1 MQILQQLP
9 QCTLL
14 CLCTCILWCL
24 AVCSQ
29 STDVAHANTVIVVVL
44 AVSTHHLLRS
54 SLLNCPVRGNHIM
67 VSASLPAE
75 GAMIAVDVRHPDG
88 TARPICR
95 AMHDNKCNF
104 SHTIPILSHRLHRF
118 HRFNSCNRYV
128 LNLGHLCNLWALN
141 ESEQLSRSAT
151 SGTRQHQFNDLD
163 YIEHYALPVCFHTRR
178 F

>member
-1 MQILQQLP
+1 MTHYQRLRISLMQILQQLP

-29 STDVAHANTVIVVVL
+29 STDVAHANTVKVVVL

-118 HRFNSCNRYV
+118 HRSFCNR
-128 LNLGHLCNLWALN
+128 
-141 ESEQLSRSAT
+141 
-151 SGTRQHQFNDLD
+151 F
-163 YIEHYALPVCFHTRR
+163 ALPAQSQSVSSVQSVGFKLNNLCHL
-178 F
+178 